1 MAGKA
6 KSIKIERTVN
16 ASSVHVYRAFTNSQ
30 ALHEWWCD
38 TAMVQSREGGLFHVT
53 WSNGHFLSGHYTEL
67 VSAKKVAFKIRA
79 ESDSDRS
86 HVTVMLA
93 PKNGATLVTLH
104 DESDGA
110 DWQKS
115 IKEIEAGWNE
125 ALDNLVSTLETG
137 IDLRA
142 ANRPMLGM
150 DIGDFTDK
158 GMLLNGVLDGTG
170 AQTAGL
176 TRGDL
181 VQTINGTKMLA
192 WASIE
197 EAVGSLRA
205 GEKVKVAYVR
215 GGQKRLAVVELSR
228 RTMPDVP
235 ASPETLG
242 EVVSKAY
249 VEINKDLAQILR
261 GVSDE
266 KGGRPPRPG
275 DWSAKHVLAHLIAAE
290 RDVHSW
296 MTKMVASVEAW
307 QEDWEGNL
315 RLRLDAVINA
325 YPTLQALLQ
334 EFKRN
339 QAETVALINALPQ
352 EFVDR
357 KASYYRLASTL
368 VNQPNHTREHLEQ
381 IKTAVK

>member
-1 MAGKA
+1 MAGKS
-6 KSIKIERTVN
+6 KSIKVER
-16 ASSVHVYRAFTNSQ
+16 SVSVAPEHVYRLFTNSQ
-30 ALHEWWCD
+30 ALREWWCD
-38 TAMVQSREGGLFHVT
+38 AAMIQPREGGILHLSWQNGTFLT
-53 WSNGHFLSGHYTEL
+53 GHFTEL
-67 VSAKKVAFKIRA
+67 VAGKKVAFKIRA
-79 ESDSDRS
+79 ESDTDRS
-86 HVTVMLA
+86 HVTVTFA
-93 PKNGATLVTLH
+93 PKGTGTLVALM

-110 DWQKS
+110 DWVKG
-115 IKEIEAGWNE
+115 IKEIEAGWKE
-125 ALDNLVSTLETG
+125 ALENLASTLETG

-150 DIGDFTDK
+150 DIADFGERGT
-158 GMLLNGVLDGTG
+158 LLNGVIDGTG
-170 AQTAGL
+170 AQAAGL
-176 TRGDL
+176 QKGDL
-181 VQTINGTKMLA
+181 VQTINSVKLLS
-192 WASIE
+192 WASVE
-197 EAVGSLRA
+197 EALGSHKA
-205 GEKVKVAYVR
+205 GDKVKVSYVR
-215 GGQKRLAVVELSR
+215 GGQKRAALVELSR

-235 ASPETLG
+235 STPESLG

-266 KGGRPPRPG
+266 KGGRPQKPG
-275 DWSAKHVLAHLIAAE
+275 EWSAKHVLAHLIASE

-296 MTKMVASVEAW
+296 MTKVVAGVEAW
-307 QEDWEGNL
+307 QEEWEGNM
-315 RLRLDAVINA
+315 RLRLDSVINA

-357 KASYYRLASTL
+357 RASYYRLATAL

-381 IKTAVK
+381 IKGSVK